1 MTPSWRNVKSFLT
14 DRVTVMHNVCGG
26 LSPDGWRPGLALT
39 PGFVNTMRHAA
50 DAPYTEFAGYPAT
63 APNG

>member
-1 MTPSWRNVKSFLT
+1 
-14 DRVTVMHNVCGG
+14 